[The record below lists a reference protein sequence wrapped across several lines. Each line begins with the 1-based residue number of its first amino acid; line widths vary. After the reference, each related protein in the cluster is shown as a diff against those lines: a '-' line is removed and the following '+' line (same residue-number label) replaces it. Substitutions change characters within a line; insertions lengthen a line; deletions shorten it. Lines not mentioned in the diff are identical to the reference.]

1 MKAAIYQIPQ
11 THLLPLDCAPAK
23 LRAIV
28 VDPSRDAID
37 VVCDLLEF
45 HHLMDL
51 VGRAAN
57 ADEAL
62 GLAFSLKPDL
72 ILLDVAMPH
81 AHALVAAIMLS
92 NDLPD
97 VKIVALSAEDSVP
110 ASMVSLI
117 LDVSALVHKT
127 KLKQEFP
134 SVFHALFEGTQSR
147 RKSLSPYPEQ

>member
-11 THLLPLDCAPAK
+11 SHLLPLDCAPEK

-28 VDPSRDAID
+28 VDPSRNAID

-45 HHLMDL
+45 HHLIDL
-51 VGRAAN
+51 VGRASN

-72 ILLDVAMPH
+72 ILLDVGMPH

-110 ASMVSLI
+110 ATMVSLI
-117 LDVSALVHKT
+117 LDVSALIHKA
-127 KLKQEFP
+127 KLKQEFL
-134 SVFHALFEGTQSR
+134 SVFQALFNGTQWHR
-147 RKSLSPYPEQ
+147 QTLLPHREQ

>member
-1 MKAAIYQIPQ
+1 MKAAIFQIPQ
-11 THLLPLDCAPAK
+11 SHPLPLNYAPAK
-23 LRAIV
+23 VRAIV

-45 HHLMDL
+45 HHLLDL
-51 VGRAAN
+51 VGRAGN
-57 ADEAL
+57 ADEGL
-62 GLAFSLKPDL
+62 GLAISLKPDL

-97 VKIVALSAEDSVP
+97 VKIVALSSEDSVP

-117 LDVSALVHKT
+117 LDVSALIHKE
-127 KLKQEFP
+127 KLKEEFP
-134 SVFHALFEGTQSR
+134 SVFRALFEGTESH
-147 RKSLSPYPEQ
+147 RKCFSPHPEQ

>member
-11 THLLPLDCAPAK
+11 SHLLPLDCAPEK

-28 VDPSRDAID
+28 VDPSRNAID

-45 HHLMDL
+45 HHLIDL
-51 VGRAAN
+51 VGRASN

-72 ILLDVAMPH
+72 ILLDVGMPH

-110 ASMVSLI
+110 ATMVSLI
-117 LDVSALVHKT
+117 LDVSALIHKA

-134 SVFHALFEGTQSR
+134 SVFHALFNGTHRHRQS
-147 RKSLSPYPEQ
+147 LLPHQEQ

>member
-11 THLLPLDCAPAK
+11 THLLPLHPSPAK

-28 VDPSRDAID
+28 VDPSPDALN

-45 HHLMDL
+45 HDLMDL

-72 ILLDVAMPH
+72 ILLDVAMPR
-81 AHALVAAIMLS
+81 AHALVAAVMLS

-97 VKIVALSAEDSVP
+97 VKIIALSSEDSIP

-117 LDVSALVHKT
+117 LDVSALIHKA
-127 KLKQEFP
+127 KLKQEFLP
-134 SVFHALFEGTQSR
+134 VFHALFARPQAH
-147 RKSLSPYPEQ
+147 RKSSLINPEQ